1 MEIIIRKG
9 AVKNMIL
16 DQKQT
21 TIAYRCPEC
30 GAVVRGAVGIF
41 SLTADMIKLK
51 CPCGGSELDI
61 VYTKDKKVRLTVPCF
76 VCPTPHTFL
85 ISSGAFFE
93 REIFTLGCTYSGID
107 ICFMGSEEAI
117 DKAIAE
123 NEAELYELAGED
135 AIEALARSRGDK
147 TEMSD
152 PQVLDIIRYV
162 LLELEEEGAIHC
174 NCSAGGEYEL
184 QLGDDSVF
192 IVCTKCGAELE
203 IPAGSV
209 DAAYAFLNADEITL
223 S

>member
-1 MEIIIRKG
+1 M
-9 AVKNMIL
+9 VL

-30 GAVVRGAVGIF
+30 GAIVRGAVGIF
-41 SLTADMIKLK
+41 TLTADMIKLK

-76 VCPTPHTFL
+76 VCPTPHTYL
-85 ISSGAFFE
+85 ISSGVFFE

-107 ICFMGSEEAI
+107 ICFIGREDAI
-117 DKAIAE
+117 DRAGAE
-123 NEAELYELAGED
+123 NEPELAELAGED
-135 AIEALARSRGDK
+135 AIEALARARGENA
-147 TEMSD
+147 EMSD

-162 LLELEEEGAIHC
+162 LLELEEEGNIHC
-174 NCSAGGEYEL
+174 NCRGKGEYEL
-184 QLGDDSVF
+184 QFGEDSVY
-192 IVCTKCGAELE
+192 IVCKKCGAERE

-223 S
+223 T